1 VFVLVVAAVGLGL
14 RLWILHSRLGGLDS
28 DEAVTGLMARRLLHG
43 HTNAF
48 FLGQAYGG
56 TQEAALVALA
66 YSVVRSWTVAMKVV
80 PVALW
85 ATAGVLVWRIG
96 RRMFGDAAGR
106 VAGLLFWV
114 GPAATL
120 WLSIKEQAFYGFTMV
135 MGLTL
140 VLFAVR
146 LVERPAPLDAVAAGL
161 AAGLGWWANPQIA
174 YFALPALVWMVLRRP
189 GLVRLA
195 WLAVAGALVGALP
208 WLYANVGR
216 GFPSLHAPPQGVEST
231 YPHRLRLF
239 AETGLPVLVGLRR
252 MWTTRW
258 LVPGLAPA
266 LYLGVLPGMGAAM
279 SIMSGAQ
286 SMGGMGMLGG
296 LPGGG
301 DDGRGLL
308 LLACVCYPFVF
319 AVSSFA
325 FYVFDARYLVF
336 LWPFLVLLA
345 ASFLVPR
352 AAQVATIA
360 VVAALG
366 VTGVALAL
374 GEANLDPVAPN
385 AVAHPI
391 GPALRVLD
399 ERGVTQVFADYW
411 AAYRIDLATGER
423 LSATPFAGSTRDF
436 TLMARVRSSPRPGY
450 VILDGSP
457 SDEAFGVSLRARAI
471 PYQRVA
477 AGDYVVYLPEAAVM
491 PESVAGL

>member
-1 VFVLVVAAVGLGL
+1 VLVLGVAAVGLGL

-56 TQEAALVALA
+56 TQEAALVALV
-66 YSVVRSWTVAMKVV
+66 YFVVRSWTVAMKVV
-80 PVALW
+80 PVVLW

-96 RRMFGDAAGR
+96 RRMFGEDAGR

-140 VLFAVR
+140 LLFAVR

-161 AAGLGWWANPQIA
+161 AAGMGWWANPQIA

-195 WLAVAGALVGALP
+195 WLAVGGALVGALP

-216 GFPSLHAPPQGVEST
+216 GFPSLHSPPQGVAST

-266 LYLGVLPGMGAAM
+266 LYIGVLLALVAAGVALVRTVM
-279 SIMSGAQ
+279 R
-286 SMGGMGMLGG
+286 GGS
-296 LPGGG
+296 

-319 AVSSFA
+319 AISSFA

-336 LWPFLVLLA
+336 LWPFLVMLA
-345 ASFLVPR
+345 APFLVPR
-352 AAQVATIA
+352 AAQVAAIA

-374 GEANLDPVAPN
+374 GEADLDPVAPN
-385 AVAHPI
+385 AAAHPI
-391 GPALRVLD
+391 GPVLRVLD

-436 TLMARVRSSPRPGY
+436 ALMARVRSSPRPGY

-457 SDEAFGVSLRARAI
+457 SDEALGASLRARAI